1 MVLEE
6 FRAAIKN
13 LRPLIPLSMLHRSHP
28 GRFYIDLLEAIN
40 PITEA
45 SLKHAIHSAL
55 ELSSELEVY
64 AEPFISLCQCR
75 PDILVFDSEGRS
87 MIIETKLY
95 YSHYYRKTFNK
106 YEFLDVDFVCQA
118 GYSLGTS
125 RVAKR
130 EGIIYIG
137 SAESALECERRLGN
151 LGVASSIGRYV
162 YDPFRGE
169 LKEVNPPLR
178 RDIRAPLKKEDL
190 MFDDTY
196 LHNLFEH
203 HVWNYYIDRG
213 YLVSAQ
219 PSLSIEKQELAYI
232 YMDEYYFPYGVSF
245 AVKGIRRPDL
255 TAVKMNELWN
265 PQEILCFEIK
275 TWVDL
280 QGWTRKVKPQ
290 LIHYKRSGYFSR
302 IYLVSS
308 EECIERV
315 RDMVDEETD
324 YVGLIAITSNK
335 KLKIVEEAKTVGI
348 PWIPFPR
355 KKILKIYY
363 LQ

>member
-1 MVLEE
+1 MVLEV

-13 LRPLIPLSMLHRSHP
+13 LRPLIPLSMLHQFRP
-28 GRFYIDLLEAIN
+28 GRFYINLLEAIN

-45 SLKHAIHSAL
+45 SLRHAIHSAL

-95 YSHYYRKTFNK
+95 YSHYYHKTFSK
-106 YEFLDVDFVCQA
+106 YELLDVDFVCQA

-178 RDIRAPLKKEDL
+178 RNVKAPLKKESL
-190 MFDDTY
+190 MFDNKY

-203 HVWNYYIDRG
+203 YVWNYYIDRG

-219 PSLSIEKQELAYI
+219 PSLSTEKQELAYI
-232 YMDEYYFPYGVSF
+232 YMDERYFPYGISF
-245 AVKGIRRPDL
+245 AVKGIKRPDL

-265 PQEILCFEIK
+265 PREILCFEIK

-280 QGWTRKVKPQ
+280 QEWTRKVKLQ
-290 LIHYKRSGYFSR
+290 LIQYKRSGYFSR
-302 IYLVSS
+302 IYLASS
-308 EECIERV
+308 EESIEKV
-315 RDMVDEETD
+315 KDMVDEETD

-335 KLKIVEEAKTVGI
+335 KLKIVKEAKRAGT
-348 PWIPFPR
+348 PWLPSL
-355 KKILKIYY
+355 KKRILKIYY
-363 LQ
+363 SQ